1 MLKRRL
7 RFAVLFTCAAIAASG
22 AAAAPGDAPSAG
34 KPLLLGVA
42 VSGVVAKLLVPD
54 GAHVDAG
61 QVLLQID
68 CRPLEAEIKMRGADR
83 DAAEAAYER
92 ARNGSRPDEVAIGEA
107 NVGVARA
114 RAEESADAYARLKA
128 LTEGVSVTRAQ
139 LLEGRRDARITS
151 AQLED
156 SLKRLAL
163 LQTGSRQED
172 IAEAL
177 AKRDAAA
184 AALDEARARL
194 DQCSVRAPVAGTAR
208 FDVTLGQFVS
218 VAVPATLVRLTP

>member
-1 MLKRRL
+1 MPKL
-7 RFAVLFTCAAIAASG
+7 RIVFASVFTCAALAASG
-22 AAAAPGDAPSAG
+22 AATAPGDAPTVG
-34 KPLLLGVA
+34 KTLLLGVA

-61 QVLLQID
+61 QALLQID
-68 CRPLEAEIKMRGADR
+68 CRPLEAEIKMRTADG

-92 ARNGSRPDEVAIGEA
+92 ARNGSRPDDIAIGEA

-114 RAEESADAYARLKA
+114 RAEESADTYARLRA

-139 LLEGRRDARITS
+139 LLEGRRDARITA

-163 LQTGSRQED
+163 LQAGSREED

-177 AKRDAAA
+177 GKRNAAA

-194 DQCSVRAPVAGTAR
+194 DQCSLRAPVAGTAR

-218 VAVPATLVRLTP
+218 VAVPTTLVRLTP